1 MALDINVEIND
12 NIAKLVLKG
21 RFDFNSQRLFRSS
34 YDAPLGSKDIKQL
47 EFDMGDVEYLDSS
60 ALGMLLLLKE
70 RASAAGK
77 DIVLSNCRGTVKQ
90 VLEIANFNKL
100 FTTQ

>member
-1 MALDINVEIND
+1 MALDIKVEIND
-12 NIAKLVLKG
+12 SVAKLILKG
-21 RFDFNSQRLFRSS
+21 RFDFNSQRFFRSS
-34 YDAPLGSKDIKQL
+34 YDAPLGNSEVKQL
-47 EFDMGDVEYLDSS
+47 EIDMGDVEYLDSS

-77 DIVLSNCRGTVKQ
+77 DIVLANCRGTVKQ

-100 FTTQ
+100 FTTH